1 MKIFLSLILIIL
13 GLLLFGWGIYT
24 SFEIYAIKKQ
34 EKINANFANF
44 ILFVYEGK
52 ELKNIEYPDQGFFIF
67 KPSEGKI
74 FTYGQV
80 LQNPTDINMYSSYHK
95 ILPSKAEVYIYT
107 RKYNFGEY
115 IEELLKNPTAF
126 GIALAGLILLAI
138 GIVYILILQAQQ
150 KNTEGKIV
158 EKIVEKTYP
167 QGLERKLKAL
177 RLVIATHRII
187 PKESIEEAK
196 RILDDIL
203 KEMEGRK

>member
-1 MKIFLSLILIIL
+1 MIL
-13 GLLLFGWGIYT
+13 GFLLFGLGIYT

-34 EKINANFANF
+34 EKINANFASF

-67 KPSEGKI
+67 KPSEEKI

-80 LQNPTDINMYSSYHK
+80 FQNPTDINMYSSYHK
-95 ILPSKAEVYIYT
+95 ISPTKAEVYIYT

-115 IEELLKNPTAF
+115 IEELLKNPTSF
-126 GIALAGLILLAI
+126 GIALAGLILSAI
-138 GIVYILILQAQQ
+138 GIVYMLIPQAQH
-150 KNTEGKIV
+150 KSTEGKV
-158 EKIVEKTYP
+158 VEKTYP

-177 RLVIATHRII
+177 RLAIATYGII

>member
-1 MKIFLSLILIIL
+1 MIL

-34 EKINANFANF
+34 EKINANFAGF
-44 ILFVYEGK
+44 ILSVSENK

-67 KPSEGKI
+67 KTAEGRV

-80 LQNPTDINMYSSYHK
+80 FQNPTDINMYSSYHK
-95 ILPSKAEVYIYT
+95 VSPTRAEVYIYT

-115 IEELLKNPTAF
+115 VEELLKNPTSF
-126 GIALAGLILLAI
+126 GIALAGLILFAI
-138 GIVYILILQAQQ
+138 GIVYMLIPQAQQ
-150 KNTEGKIV
+150 KSTEV
-158 EKIVEKTYP
+158 KIVEKTYP

-177 RLVIATHRII
+177 RLAIATHAII

>member
-1 MKIFLSLILIIL
+1 MIL

-34 EKINANFANF
+34 EKINANFAGF
-44 ILFVYEGK
+44 ILSACENK

-67 KPSEGKI
+67 KPAEGKI
-74 FTYGQV
+74 YTYGQV
-80 LQNPTDINMYSSYHK
+80 FQNPTDINMYSSYHK
-95 ILPSKAEVYIYT
+95 ILPTKAEVYIYT

-115 IEELLKNPTAF
+115 IEELLKNPTSF
-126 GIALAGLILLAI
+126 GIALAGLILSAI
-138 GIVYILILQAQQ
+138 GIVYMLIPQAQQ
-150 KNTEGKIV
+150 KSTEVKIV
-158 EKIVEKTYP
+158 EKNYP
-167 QGLERKLKAL
+167 PDLERKLKAV
-177 RLVIATHRII
+177 RLAIATHEII

>member
-1 MKIFLSLILIIL
+1 VKRFLSLIFIIL

-34 EKINANFANF
+34 EKINANFAGF
-44 ILFVYEGK
+44 ILSVCENK

-67 KPSEGKI
+67 KTAEGKV

-80 LQNPTDINMYSSYHK
+80 FQNPTDINMYSSYYK
-95 ILPSKAEVYIYT
+95 ILPSKTEVYIYT

-115 IEELLKNPTAF
+115 IEELLKNPTSF
-126 GIALAGLILLAI
+126 GIALAGLILLAV
-138 GIVYILILQAQQ
+138 GIVYMLIPQAQY
-150 KNTEGKIV
+150 KSTE
-158 EKIVEKTYP
+158 EKIVEKTYL

-177 RLVIATHRII
+177 RLAIATHGVI

-203 KEMEGRK
+203 KEKEGRK

>member
-1 MKIFLSLILIIL
+1 MIL

-34 EKINANFANF
+34 EKINANFAGL
-44 ILFVYEGK
+44 ILSVCENK

-67 KPSEGKI
+67 KTAEGRV
-74 FTYGQV
+74 FTYGQ
-80 LQNPTDINMYSSYHK
+80 LFQNSTDINMYSSYHK
-95 ILPSKAEVYIYT
+95 ILPTKAEVYIYT

-115 IEELLKNPTAF
+115 IEELLKNPTSF
-126 GIALAGLILLAI
+126 GIALSGLILFVI
-138 GIVYILILQAQQ
+138 GIVYMLIPQAQQ
-150 KNTEGKIV
+150 KSTEV
-158 EKIVEKTYP
+158 KIVEKTYP

-177 RLVIATHRII
+177 RLAIATHAII

>member
-1 MKIFLSLILIIL
+1 MKRFLSLVFMIL

-34 EKINANFANF
+34 EKINANFAGF
-44 ILFVYEGK
+44 ILSACENK

-67 KPSEGKI
+67 KPAEGKI
-74 FTYGQV
+74 YTYGQV
-80 LQNPTDINMYSSYHK
+80 FQNPTDINMYSSYHK
-95 ILPSKAEVYIYT
+95 ILPTKAEVYIYT

-115 IEELLKNPTAF
+115 IEELLKNPTSF
-126 GIALAGLILLAI
+126 GIALAGLILSAI
-138 GIVYILILQAQQ
+138 GIVYMLIPQAQQ
-150 KNTEGKIV
+150 KSTEVKIV
-158 EKIVEKTYP
+158 EKNYP
-167 QGLERKLKAL
+167 PDLERKLKAV
-177 RLVIATHRII
+177 RLAIATHEII